1 MVKPGNNSCGQQ
13 SKDKERRRRCGTVR
27 SALDKQV
34 FGKNCIG
41 APKGSLLVKSNG
53 KIVRNVACGREP
65 SDCRWQPARDLSSA
79 QRKALKDA
87 ASLWALVQEIEGLR
101 H

>member
-13 SKDKERRRRCGTVR
+13 SKGKKHRLR
-27 SALDKQV
+27 SVLGKQV
-34 FGKNCIG
+34 FGKECIG

-65 SDCRWQPARDLSSA
+65 SDCRWQPARDLSPD

-87 ASLWALVQEIEGLR
+87 ASMWELILEIEELDQ
-101 H
+101 